1 MTKRIKMVVF
11 DIDGVLTDGMLYIDS
26 NSRETKKVSLTEID
40 ALNEIGKQCL
50 IGAITGE
57 DTPIVDYFRRIAN
70 WLFFESGCKD
80 KKQVLIQQINN
91 NGLTPSEVCYIGDG
105 KYDISAVEYAGI
117 GICPKNAIQEVKDV
131 ADIVLN
137 GRGGE
142 TCIYELYRLLKNGK
156 IYEGMD

>member
-105 KYDISAVEYAGI
+105 KYDISAV
-117 GICPKNAIQEVKDV
+117 DV